1 MRTIMLLNA
10 KGGCGKS
17 TLTTNLAS
25 YYASEGKS
33 VVIADFDPQGSA
45 LEWLAA
51 RPESRPPIK
60 GIAAWK
66 EPLRAPRD
74 TDYMILD
81 VPAGVR
87 GSDLTALVRRAQTI
101 IVPVLPSPTDIR
113 AAARFIHDLLL
124 VGKIERKESKV
135 AVVANRVRENSF
147 GQDKLE
153 QALGALS
160 FNYATVHT
168 QIYRNLERFLTRLRI
183 PFVATLRDTPNYQL
197 ADEQGLGIFELG
209 NRAAYDVVQWDPL
222 LKWLESR
229 RSIPVAA

>member
-17 TLTTNLAS
+17 TLATNLAS
-25 YYASEGKS
+25 YYATQEKS

-51 RPESRPPIK
+51 RPEERPAIT

-66 EPLRAPRD
+66 DPVRVPRT

-81 VPAGVR
+81 VPAGCR
-87 GSDLTALVRRAQTI
+87 GAELTALVRRAQTV

-147 GQDKLE
+147 AQDKIE

-160 FNYATVHT
+160 VNYATVHT

-197 ADEQGLGIFELG
+197 ADEQGVGIFELG
-209 NRAAYDVVQWDPL
+209 SRASYDMQQWDPL